1 MGFDTF
7 PHNLNELITWACL
20 SQFDDVADFG
30 LDGRSVIS
38 YLESIYQRVK
48 KKRHWQ
54 EFESFDEGITN

>member
-48 KKRHWQ
+48 KKKTLARIR
-54 EFESFDEGITN
+54 EFLRRNN